1 MAGKGV
7 HGTEQKGTGK
17 KEDRETYCRHHWN
30 VLLLLPLNTI
40 YCGIYSSFLWG
51 CYCYCFLLK
60 GTTIERATAATAA
73 MVVRGWWTYNSAG
86 LVVVVVVV
94 R

>member
-7 HGTEQKGTGK
+7 HETERNRK
-17 KEDRETYCRHHWN
+17 KEDGETYCRHHWN

-60 GTTIERATAATAA
+60 ETTIERAMAA

-86 LVVVVVVV
+86 PVVVVVVVVV